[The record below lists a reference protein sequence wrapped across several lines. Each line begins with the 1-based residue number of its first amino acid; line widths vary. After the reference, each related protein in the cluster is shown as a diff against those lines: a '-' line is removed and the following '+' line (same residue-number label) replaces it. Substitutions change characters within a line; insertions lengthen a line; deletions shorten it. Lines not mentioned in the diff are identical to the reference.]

1 VLRPFALH
9 RPRSLDEAAE
19 LLAEHRGEAALYAGG
34 TELLLLLKEGLL
46 RVGNLIDLKRVPGL
60 GDITAEDG
68 HVVIGAIA
76 RHRTVER
83 SPVLGA
89 ACPIVA
95 AVAQHV
101 ANVRVRTVG
110 TVGGNL
116 AFADPHSDLAT
127 LFLAL
132 DGSVRLWRQGRER
145 EVPLADFV
153 RGPYETAREEDEVL
167 IAVRLRPWPAG
178 TVATYVKFGMYERP
192 TLGVALALTLD
203 AAGREVVSAR
213 VAVGCV
219 NPRPRRFPSVERLAC
234 GRTVTDVLAD
244 AGRLAAAA
252 ADAVEP
258 ADDLHGSAD
267 YKRDM
272 TRVFVRRAL
281 EVAVARATG
290 QESHA
295 RYPYTVIV

>member
-1 VLRPFALH
+1 MLRPFALH

-68 HVVIGAIA
+68 HVVIGATA

-83 SPVLGA
+83 SPVLRA

-203 AAGREVVSAR
+203 AAGREVVGAR

-219 NPRPRRFPSVERLAC
+219 NPRPRRLPSVERLAC

-281 EVAVARATG
+281 EVAGARAMG

>member
-132 DGSVRLWRQGRER
+132 EGSVRLWRQGRER

-203 AAGREVVSAR
+203 AAGREVVGAR

-219 NPRPRRFPSVERLAC
+219 NPRPRRLPSVERLAC

-281 EVAVARATG
+281 EVAGARATG

>member
-1 VLRPFALH
+1 MLRPFALH

-203 AAGREVVSAR
+203 AAGREVVGAR

-219 NPRPRRFPSVERLAC
+219 NPRPRRLPSVERLAC

-281 EVAVARATG
+281 EVAGARATG

>member
-1 VLRPFALH
+1 MLRPFALH

-83 SPVLGA
+83 SPVLRA

-203 AAGREVVSAR
+203 AAGREVVGAR

-219 NPRPRRFPSVERLAC
+219 NPRPRRLPSVERLAC

-281 EVAVARATG
+281 EVAGARATG

>member
-1 VLRPFALH
+1 MLRPFALH
-9 RPRSLDEAAE
+9 RPRRLDDAAE

-83 SPVLGA
+83 SPVLRA

-203 AAGREVVSAR
+203 AAGREVVGAR

-219 NPRPRRFPSVERLAC
+219 NPRPRRLPSVERLAC

-281 EVAVARATG
+281 EVAGARAMG